1 MTEAT
6 LKTLLEGITPPD
18 EAARAAAHA
27 HWASLAKPLGGLG
40 ALETT
45 LESAA
50 ALTGSAALDLSKR
63 AVLVLCAD
71 NGVVAQGVSQTD
83 QSVTRT
89 VAENLAARRTSVCQ
103 MARTARCEVVP
114 VDMGM
119 AGEPVPGVRNC
130 RVASGTTDFTQGPA
144 MRREQAVEAVAKGI
158 ALVREQKAQGVTLL
172 ATGEMGIGNTTT
184 SSAVAAVLLGQPVER
199 MTGRGAGLSDQGLA
213 RKIHAIQRGIAVNQP
228 DPDDALDVLAKLG
241 GFDIAGLCGVFLG
254 GALEGV
260 PVLMD
265 GFISG
270 VAALCAVRL
279 CPAAAK
285 AVFASHCS
293 SGARRPPRAGSAGQS
308 PAHHRRTPS
317 GRGHRGRGCHPA
329 VGYGTGRL
337 SELLFVRRRWADPL
351 HASRRCRML
360 TLVLGGAASGKSEYA
375 ESLVL
380 KTALPRYYLAT
391 MQVWDAECAARVA
404 KHRKMRARKQFATV
418 ECPLHLEQVQLPARG
433 TALLEDLGNLTANE
447 LYSPGGAGKH
457 AARAVLAG
465 VEAVA
470 SQCENLVLVSNEVFS
485 GGADYAGDTDQY
497 LLALARVNNAL
508 AARADNVCRVVCGIP
523 IYYKGGTP
531 E

>member
-71 NGVVAQGVSQTD
+71 NGVVARGVSQTD
-83 QSVTRT
+83 QSVTRA

-184 SSAVAAVLLGQPVER
+184 SSAVLAVLLGADVDKV
-199 MTGRGAGLSDQGLA
+199 TGRGGGITEESF
-213 RKIHAIQRGIAVNQP
+213 RKKKAVIRTAIAVNRP
-228 DPDDALDVLAKLG
+228 NRGDVIDVLAKVG
-241 GFDIAGLCGVFLG
+241 GFDLAAMCGAFLG
-254 GALEGV
+254 AAASRRAAV
-260 PVLMD
+260 ID
-265 GFISG
+265 GFISA

-279 CPAAAK
+279 CPLVHGYLIPSHASFEIGYRLAIEELALRPLFDLGMRLGELCMDEDFYPAIFAQLAALAQTLYEKTDAAADAIDLGGGFGVSYRPGFSGPEPDACAK
-285 AVFASHCS
+285 AILTQIQALPEALRGLSLQMSPGRFLAAACGTLVTRVRAVKPGPAPLAVLDVDPAQCPRLVK
-293 SGARRPPRAGSAGQS
+293 SGAYHPVYVPYAAG
-308 PAHHRRTPS
+308 RRTLVQLLT
-317 GRGHRGRGCHPA
+317 
-329 VGYGTGRL
+329 VGTQDGPVMRRL
-337 SELLFVRRRWADPL
+337 LPELRPGD
-351 HASRRCRML
+351 
-360 TLVLGGAASGKSEYA
+360 LVLIGM
-375 ESLVL
+375 L
-380 KTALPRYYLAT
+380 
-391 MQVWDAECAARVA
+391 
-404 KHRKMRARKQFATV
+404 
-418 ECPLHLEQVQLPARG
+418 
-433 TALLEDLGNLTANE
+433 
-447 LYSPGGAGKH
+447 
-457 AARAVLAG
+457 
-465 VEAVA
+465 
-470 SQCENLVLVSNEVFS
+470 
-485 GGADYAGDTDQY
+485 GADGRSFSCASERCPAY
-497 LLALARVNNAL
+497 LL
-508 AARADNVCRVVCGIP
+508 RADGTIEP
-523 IYYKGGTP
+523 I